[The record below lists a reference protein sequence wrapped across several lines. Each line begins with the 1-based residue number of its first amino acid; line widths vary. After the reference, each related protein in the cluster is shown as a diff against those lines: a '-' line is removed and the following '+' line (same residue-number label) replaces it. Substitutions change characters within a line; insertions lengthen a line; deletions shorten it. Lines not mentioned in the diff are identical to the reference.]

1 MRRTLSEDSS
11 SERTE
16 EPTARRLEK
25 AREEGQIARSVE
37 LNTAVLLV
45 TATMFFTFSGQW
57 MFDKLGQL
65 FVYQLQFDRKVMDKA
80 ELLPAIFA
88 QSVLDGYVII
98 FPIMITLAVLA
109 VLSTGLTGGFIFS
122 AKLLMPNF
130 GKLNPMSG
138 LARIFGIK
146 AIIELGKSILKFS
159 IVTVIL
165 FLTVMH
171 NMEALLNLNRMDLN
185 VAVKQAGSMIVDAC
199 FWMSMGLVFIALL
212 DVPLQIYQVNKKLKM
227 TKQEVKDEMK
237 DSEGRPEI
245 KAQIRRRQREM
256 ANNKM
261 MSKVKDA
268 DVVITNP
275 QHFAVALQ
283 YDPTSDGA
291 PILIAKGADELARK
305 IREIAKEEGVE
316 IFEAPELARALYFT
330 TKLETIIPEELYHAV
345 AQVIAY
351 VFSLNDAYSKSSRF
365 VKPKPK
371 IPENMRFD
379 ENGYLMDNAVA

>member
-1 MRRTLSEDSS
+1 MAEESS
-11 SERTE
+11 AERTE

-65 FVYQLQFDRKVMDKA
+65 FVSQLQFDRKVMDKA
-80 ELLPAIFA
+80 ELLPAIFG
-88 QSVLDGYVII
+88 QSIFDGYVII

-109 VLSTGLTGGFIFS
+109 ILSTGLTGGFIFS
-122 AKLLMPNF
+122 SKLLMPNF
-130 GKLNPMSG
+130 AKLNPMSG

-146 AIIELGKSILKFS
+146 AVIELGKSILKFS

-165 FLTVMH
+165 YLTVMH
-171 NMEALLNLNRMDLN
+171 DMEALLNLNRMDLN

-199 FWMSMGLVFIALL
+199 FWMSMGLVLIALL

-330 TKLETIIPEELYHAV
+330 TKLDTIIPEELYHAV
-345 AQVIAY
+345 AQVSAY

-379 ENGYLMDNAVA
+379 ENGYLLDNAVA

>member
-1 MRRTLSEDSS
+1 MSEESS

-88 QSVLDGYVII
+88 QSVFDGYVII

-109 VLSTGLTGGFIFS
+109 ILSTGLTGGFIFS

-146 AIIELGKSILKFS
+146 ALIELGKSILKFS

-165 FLTVMH
+165 FFTVMH

-185 VAVKQAGSMIVDAC
+185 VAVKQAGGMIVDAC

-379 ENGYLMDNAVA
+379 ENGYLMDNPVA

>member
-1 MRRTLSEDSS
+1 MSEESS

-146 AIIELGKSILKFS
+146 ALIELGKSILKFS

-185 VAVKQAGSMIVDAC
+185 VAVKQAGSMIIDAC

-371 IPENMRFD
+371 IPENMLFD

>member
-1 MRRTLSEDSS
+1 MSEESS

-88 QSVLDGYVII
+88 QSVFDGYVII